1 MISADI
7 PVQIRR
13 SSQDKAVAMNQL
25 EHFFYCPHC
34 GEPIS
39 VLLDLSVEQQNYIE
53 DCEVCCAPIEIS
65 YQVSAEELISFSAQ
79 T

>member
-1 MISADI
+1 
-7 PVQIRR
+7 
-13 SSQDKAVAMNQL
+13 MNQL
-25 EHFFYCPHC
+25 EHFFHCPHC

-65 YQVSAEELISFSAQ
+65 YQVADDELTSFSAQ
-79 T
+79 A